1 VVRRS
6 LPHARFIIAGEDAS
20 PRGETLLALKGLI
33 ADLNLQD
40 HVRLLGQLEEVA
52 PLLAALD
59 VFVSAS
65 QTESF
70 GLAMAEA
77 MATSLPVVATDT
89 VGAREVVKDGET
101 GFVVAVGDIRAL
113 GESIMRLGNDAK
125 LRERMG
131 ELAYQDANERF
142 QLKRMVKAV
151 EQIYIESLTE

>member
-1 VVRRS
+1 
-6 LPHARFIIAGEDAS
+6 
-20 PRGETLLALKGLI
+20 
-33 ADLNLQD
+33 
-40 HVRLLGQLEEVA
+40 
-52 PLLAALD
+52 
-59 VFVSAS
+59 
-65 QTESF
+65 
-70 GLAMAEA
+70 

-101 GFVVAVGDIRAL
+101 GFLVAVGDPQAL

-151 EQIYIESLTE
+151 EQIYIESLAE